1 MEYTEISQPLALI
14 FVTFFTGIICGAV
27 WMFSTLKDY
36 EKELTEELDAKNIR
50 IKELEDDNL
59 EKHYNQFKI

>member
-1 MEYTEISQPLALI
+1 MEYTEIAQPLALI

-27 WMFSTLKDY
+27 WMFSTL
-36 EKELTEELDAKNIR
+36 
-50 IKELEDDNL
+50 